1 MSNLEPNN
9 ARAMTELLIPA
20 GVLYYSTAQE
30 DANHV
35 APDFNLEGA
44 LHKSALIK
52 SGEVVS
58 LHGREPSAVH
68 LVNSAEFL
76 GRRFLIIG
84 RRASAGSE
92 SSPFINSW
100 PRLNFRKKAN
110 EVDTFC
116 HPQAAILISNE

>member
-20 GVLYYSTAQE
+20 AVLYYSTAQE
-30 DANHV
+30 NANHV
-35 APDFNLEGA
+35 APDLNLEGA
-44 LHKSALIK
+44 VHESALIK
-52 SGEVVS
+52 LGEVVS

-76 GRRFLIIG
+76 GRRSNN
-84 RRASAGSE
+84 RRCASAGSE
-92 SSPFINSW
+92 SIPFINSW